1 MPAQSKAQQKF
12 MGMVHSAQKG
22 EMNPTGAV
30 AKAAKGMSQKS
41 ATDFASTKHKGLP
54 GHVKKEGQVE
64 EAHSM
69 GYGGD
74 VDFYIVLDPEQV
86 EDQFSKASYLVRNS
100 DPITFAKD
108 WGRGAIEF
116 NEIFGFYFEK
126 EEAEAV
132 AEELLNSIY
141 ENAKKLEEKKGT
153 VTDKLQKRID
163 ILHKEAEHHM
173 KMAKKE
179 PEEAEKHRE
188 LVKALMDTIKDLQ
201 GKHKAVEESKK
212 VLKERE
218 KPGKEEKKEEK
229 KEDKKEKK

>member
-12 MGMVHSAQKG
+12 MGMVHATQKG
-22 EMNPTGAV
+22 EMKPTGAV
-30 AKAAKGMSQKS
+30 AKAAKGMSEKS

-54 GHVKKEGQVE
+54 GHVKKEGQVNE
-64 EAHSM
+64 YAPD
-69 GYGGD
+69 YGGD
-74 VDFYIVLDPEQV
+74 IDFYIVLDPEQLENEV
-86 EDQFSKASYLVRNS
+86 TNANNLVRNS

-116 NEIFGFYFEK
+116 SEIYGFYLEK
-126 EEAEAV
+126 EEAKAV
-132 AEELLNSIY
+132 AEELLDTVF
-141 ENAKKLEEKKGT
+141 ETARQLEEKKGT

-218 KPGKEEKKEEK
+218 KTGKEEKKEEK
-229 KEDKKEKK
+229 KEDKKENK

>member
-12 MGMVHSAQKG
+12 MGMVHATQKG
-22 EMNPTGAV
+22 EMKPTGAV

-54 GHVKKEGQVE
+54 GHVKKEGHVE

-86 EDQFSKASYLVRNS
+86 EEEINNANYLVRKS
-100 DPITFAKD
+100 DPIAFAKD

-141 ENAKKLEEKKGT
+141 EKARQLEEKKST

>member
-12 MGMVHSAQKG
+12 MGMVHAAQKG
-22 EMNPTGAV
+22 EMKPTGAV
-30 AKAAKGMSQKS
+30 AAAAKGMSHKA

-64 EAHSM
+64 EGM
-69 GYGGD
+69 GVYGED
-74 VDFYIVLDPEQV
+74 VEFYVVLDPEQLDK
-86 EDQFSKASYLVRNS
+86 EISSANNLVRHS

-116 NEIFGFYFEK
+116 NQIYGFYL
-126 EEAEAV
+126 EEQDAMNA
-132 AEELLNSIY
+132 ANELLDTVY
-141 ENAKKLEEKKGT
+141 ETARQLEEKKGQ

-163 ILHKEAEHHM
+163 VLHKEAEHHM

-179 PEEAEKHRE
+179 PENAEKHRE

-218 KPGKEEKKEEK
+218 KMDDKKAGKVE

>member
-12 MGMVHSAQKG
+12 MGMVHATQKG
-22 EMNPTGAV
+22 EMKPTGAV
-30 AKAAKGMSQKS
+30 AKAAKGMSQQS

-64 EAHSM
+64 EGM
-69 GYGGD
+69 GVYGED
-74 VDFYIVLDPEQV
+74 VEFYVVLDPEQLDR
-86 EDQFSKASYLVRNS
+86 EISSANNLVRHS

-116 NEIFGFYFEK
+116 NQIYGFYL
-126 EEAEAV
+126 EEQDAKNA
-132 AEELLNSIY
+132 ANELLDTVY
-141 ENAKKLEEKKGT
+141 ETARQLEEKKGQ

-218 KPGKEEKKEEK
+218 KPGKQDKKEEK

>member
-12 MGMVHSAQKG
+12 MGMVHAAQKG
-22 EMNPTGAV
+22 EMKPTGAV
-30 AKAAKGMSQKS
+30 AAAAKGMSHKA

-64 EAHSM
+64 EGM
-69 GYGGD
+69 GVYGED
-74 VDFYIVLDPEQV
+74 IEFFVVLDPEQLDREVSNV
-86 EDQFSKASYLVRNS
+86 ENLVKLS
-100 DPITFAKD
+100 DPIAFAKD

-116 NEIFGFYFEK
+116 NEVFGFYLEK
-126 EEAEAV
+126 EDALKA
-132 AEELLNSIY
+132 ANELLDTIY
-141 ENAKKLEEKKGT
+141 EAARQLEEKKGQ

-163 ILHKEAEHHM
+163 TLHKEAEHHM

-179 PEEAEKHRE
+179 PENAVKHRE

-201 GKHKAVEESKK
+201 GKHETIEKSKK
-212 VLKERE
+212 VLKERDKKDDKKSE
-218 KPGKEEKKEEK
+218 KPE

>member
-12 MGMVHSAQKG
+12 MGMVHAAQKG
-22 EMNPTGAV
+22 EMKPTGAV
-30 AKAAKGMSQKS
+30 AAAAKGMSHKA

-54 GHVKKEGQVE
+54 GHVKKEGQVNE
-64 EAHSM
+64 YAPD
-69 GYGGD
+69 YGGD
-74 VDFYIVLDPEQV
+74 IDFYIVLDPEQL
-86 EDQFSKASYLVRNS
+86 ENEASSANLLVRNS
-100 DPITFAKD
+100 DPIAFAKD

-116 NEIFGFYFEK
+116 SEIYGFYYDK
-126 EEAEAV
+126 EEAMKV
-132 AEELLNSIY
+132 AEELLDTLY
-141 ENAKKLEEKKGT
+141 ETAKKLEEKKGE

-163 ILHKEAEHHM
+163 VLHKEAEHHM

-179 PEEAEKHRE
+179 PENAEKHRE

-218 KPGKEEKKEEK
+218 KMDDKKAGKVE

>member
-1 MPAQSKAQQKF
+1 MPAQSKAQQRF
-12 MGMVHSAQKG
+12 MGMVHAAQKG
-22 EMNPTGAV
+22 EMKPTGAV

-54 GHVKKEGQVE
+54 GHVKKEGQLNE
-64 EAHSM
+64 ERPA
-69 GYGGD
+69 YGGD
-74 VDFYIVLDPEQV
+74 VDFYIVLDP
-86 EDQFSKASYLVRNS
+86 DQLEREVSNASSLVRSS

-116 NEIFGFYFEK
+116 NEIFGFYLDQQ
-126 EEAEAV
+126 EANNV
-132 AEELLNSIY
+132 ANELLDSVY
-141 ENAKKLEEKKGT
+141 ETARQLEEKKGQ

-163 ILHKEAEHHM
+163 TLHKEAEHHM

-179 PEEAEKHRE
+179 PEKAEEHRE

-201 GKHKAVEESKK
+201 GKHEAVEKSKK

-218 KPGKEEKKEEK
+218 KTGKEEKKEEK

>member
-12 MGMVHSAQKG
+12 MGMVHAAQKG
-22 EMNPTGAV
+22 EMKPTGAV
-30 AKAAKGMSQKS
+30 AAAAKGMSHKA

-64 EAHSM
+64 EGM
-69 GYGGD
+69 GVYGED
-74 VDFYIVLDPEQV
+74 VEFYVVLDPEQLDR
-86 EDQFSKASYLVRNS
+86 EISSANNLVRHS

-116 NEIFGFYFEK
+116 NQIYGFYL
-126 EEAEAV
+126 EEQDAMNA
-132 AEELLNSIY
+132 ANELLDTVY
-141 ENAKKLEEKKGT
+141 ETAKKLEEKKGE

-163 ILHKEAEHHM
+163 VLHKEAEHHM

-179 PEEAEKHRE
+179 PENAEKHRE

-218 KPGKEEKKEEK
+218 KMDDKKADKVEKEG
-229 KEDKKEKK
+229 KKEKK

>member
-1 MPAQSKAQQKF
+1 MPAQSKAQQRF

-22 EMNPTGAV
+22 EMKPTGAV

-64 EAHSM
+64 EGM
-69 GYGGD
+69 GGYGED
-74 VDFYIVLDPEQV
+74 IEFYVVLDP
-86 EDQFSKASYLVRNS
+86 DQLDRIVSSANNLVRHS

-116 NEIFGFYFEK
+116 NQIYGFYL
-126 EEAEAV
+126 EEQDAMDA
-132 AEELLNSIY
+132 ANELLNSVY
-141 ENAKKLEEKKGT
+141 ETARKLEEKKGQ

-163 ILHKEAEHHM
+163 TLHKEAEHHM

-179 PEEAEKHRE
+179 PEKAEEHRE

-201 GKHKAVEESKK
+201 GKHEAVEKSKK

-218 KPGKEEKKEEK
+218 KPGKEDKKEEK

>member
-64 EAHSM
+64 EGM
-69 GYGGD
+69 GVYGED
-74 VDFYIVLDPEQV
+74 IEFYVVLDPEKLDREV
-86 EDQFSKASYLVRNS
+86 SSASNLVRLS

-108 WGRGAIEF
+108 WGRGAVEF
-116 NEIFGFYFEK
+116 DQIFGFYS
-126 EEAEAV
+126 EEEDALKA
-132 AEELLNSIY
+132 ANELLDTVY
-141 ENAKKLEEKKGT
+141 ETARQLEEKKST

-163 ILHKEAEHHM
+163 VLHKEAEHHM

-218 KPGKEEKKEEK
+218 KPGKEDKKEEK